1 MICLWRNLYV
11 RAIYPPPI
19 NLYALESYEDY
30 VKILKRKGIEV
41 FSFDIERE
49 KFPFDDGSID
59 IIIINQVMEHVK
71 EVFWILHEVSRV
83 LRVGGH
89 FIVGVPNLASY
100 VQRLLLLMGAQ
111 PSCIKSYS
119 AHVRGY
125 TKGDFCRLMDS
136 GFDGYTLKG
145 FGGSGF
151 RPFPLFLAKPLAR
164 LFPTLSEG
172 IFFDFQKTKNYNDNG
187 YLKYPVE
194 QQLETKFYL
203 GI

>member
-1 MICLWRNLYV
+1 MFNL
-11 RAIYPPPI
+11 PPPPPPKKKPL
-19 NLYALESYEDY
+19 NLYALESYEKY
-30 VKILKRKGIEV
+30 VEILKSKGIEV

-49 KFPFDDGSID
+49 KFLFDDESID
-59 IIIINQVMEHVK
+59 IIMINQGMEHVK
-71 EVFWILHEVSRV
+71 EVFWSLHEVSRV
-83 LRVGGH
+83 LKVGGH
-89 FIVGVPNLASY
+89 FIVGVPNLAFY
-100 VQRLLLLMGAQ
+100 IQRLLLLTGQQ
-111 PSCIKSYS
+111 PSCIKNYS

-125 TKGDFCRLMDS
+125 TKGDFCRLINS

-151 RPFPLFLAKPLAR
+151 RPFSPFLAKPLAR

-172 IFFDFQKTKNYNDNG
+172 IFFDFQKTKNYNDNR